1 MTQTLQRPE
10 SPFRE
15 TIGSVLY
22 EFRWLVSDTAMMT
35 WRNLMHYRRNPETL
49 ASTIAGPVMFL
60 LLFNY
65 VFGGA
70 IGAGRDFNYIDYLVP
85 GILIQN
91 NLFTVMNTGI
101 GIAQDLQKG
110 FVDRY
115 RSLPMARSA
124 VLGGRVCATTLVS
137 FASVYWTLA
146 IALIFGMRFHGGPCA
161 RTHPPTSRRRVLFRL
176 RMGIRTRRSLRT
188 QRRNRQLI
196 HILRSHSTNLPQ
208 FHIRPHRNH
217 ARLATSLRRGKPHH
231 PRRKPMPQPR
241 PRRPPRILRMGHH
254 LLDRP
259 NGHRNRL
266 PSHLALQTHRMT
278 TTTVIPA
285 QAASPLSPCERG
297 ANEQSE
303 VSGVC
308 PEKRG
313 AVSPVNGGN
322 VRRTKGARSNAND
335 VCPPS
340 SPRHSERIAPAT
352 CHSERSVAE

>member
-1 MTQTLQRPE
+1 MQPTVNEWRDQPAPPTTPM
-10 SPFRE
+10 RE
-15 TIGSVLY
+15 AIGSLLY
-22 EFRWLVSDTAMMT
+22 EFRWLAADTAMMT

-146 IALIFGMRFHGGPCA
+146 IALIFGMRFHGGLLPALILPLVVAVFCFA
-161 RTHPPTSRRRVLFRL
+161 FAWVSALVGVSVRNAETASSSTFFVAIPLTFLSSTFVPIETMPGWLQAFAEVNPITHVVNLC
-176 RMGIRTRRSLRT
+176 
-188 QRRNRQLI
+188 RNLAQGGPLESYAWVTAFWI
-196 HILRSHSTNLPQ
+196 ALMVIVIGS
-208 FHIRPHRNH
+208 
-217 ARLATSLRRGKPHH
+217 LATWRYRR
-231 PRRKPMPQPR
+231 
-241 PRRPPRILRMGHH
+241 I
-254 LLDRP
+254 
-259 NGHRNRL
+259 
-266 PSHLALQTHRMT
+266 S
-278 TTTVIPA
+278 
-285 QAASPLSPCERG
+285 
-297 ANEQSE
+297 
-303 VSGVC
+303 
-308 PEKRG
+308 
-313 AVSPVNGGN
+313 
-322 VRRTKGARSNAND
+322 
-335 VCPPS
+335 
-340 SPRHSERIAPAT
+340 
-352 CHSERSVAE
+352 

>member
-1 MTQTLQRPE
+1 MTQTLPRPE

-22 EFRWLVSDTAMMT
+22 EFRWLVADTAMMT

-124 VLGGRVCATTLVS
+124 VLGGRVLRDNLSQLRQRILDTRDRSHLRHE
-137 FASVYWTLA
+137 
-146 IALIFGMRFHGGPCA
+146 IPR
-161 RTHPPTSRRRVLFRL
+161 RTRPSAHPPARRRRVLLRI
-176 RMGIRTRRSLRT
+176 RMGIRTRRSIGT
-188 QRRNRQLI
+188 QCRNR
-196 HILRSHSTNLPQ
+196 
-208 FHIRPHRNH
+208 
-217 ARLATSLRRGKPHH
+217 
-231 PRRKPMPQPR
+231 
-241 PRRPPRILRMGHH
+241 
-254 LLDRP
+254 
-259 NGHRNRL
+259 
-266 PSHLALQTHRMT
+266 
-278 TTTVIPA
+278 
-285 QAASPLSPCERG
+285 
-297 ANEQSE
+297 
-303 VSGVC
+303 
-308 PEKRG
+308 
-313 AVSPVNGGN
+313 
-322 VRRTKGARSNAND
+322 
-335 VCPPS
+335 
-340 SPRHSERIAPAT
+340 
-352 CHSERSVAE
+352 